1 LALRIGLLWLVSF
14 DAAETPALKVVGTRS
29 AAGATEAQPPGHLRE
44 DGLALWRGVQHEYR
58 IDDPAGLELLRQAA
72 EAADRIASCRRQI
85 DESGELL
92 VIKGVPR
99 VNPLC
104 AVERDQRAALVRCIR
119 NLNLDIEPLK
129 ARGRPAGASF
139 V

>member
-1 LALRIGLLWLVSF
+1 VPRK
-14 DAAETPALKVVGTRS
+14 TPALKVVGTRS
-29 AAGATEAQPPGHLRE
+29 AEVATAPQPPAHLGP
-44 DGLALWRGVQHEYR
+44 DGLSLWRAVQLEYS
-58 IDDPAGLELLRQAA
+58 IDDPAGLELLRQAV
-72 EAADRIASCRRQI
+72 EAADRIASVKKQI

-104 AVERDQRAALVRCIR
+104 AVERDARAALVRCIR
-119 NLNLDIEPLK
+119 NLNLDLEPLK